1 MIYTNR
7 EFDIPEFQNIDEA
20 YAWFGKCCNYKYDIL
35 WCNIA
40 GRRSCI
46 FGSSMA
52 EDYTIIGAIGSAIRE
67 FLSEGDCADIDSTT
81 TELTSEVRDYI
92 YEQLEN
98 WDVADI
104 YYYTDTF

>member
-7 EFDIPEFQNIDEA
+7 EFDIPDFNTEDEA
-20 YAWFGKCCNYKYDIL
+20 YEWFGQHCNYKYDIL

-40 GRRSCI
+40 GQHACM

-52 EDYTIIGAIGSAIRE
+52 EDYNLIGTIGSAIRE
-67 FLSEGDCADIDSTT
+67 FLSEGDCVDIDGTT
-81 TELTSEVRDYI
+81 TALTSEVRDYI
-92 YEQLEN
+92 YDKLEN
-98 WDVADI
+98 WGVADI